1 MVEACVRTNEA
12 ESTWRT
18 GITTHSPLNQKGD
31 IMRALKL
38 KKLQPSYFGKTEKKV
53 EPKGDAGKK
62 DESKGN
68 APKVVTADLK
78 PEQVVKDV
86 RGNGKK

>member
-1 MVEACVRTNEA
+1 
-12 ESTWRT
+12 
-18 GITTHSPLNQKGD
+18 
-31 IMRALKL
+31 MRALKL
-38 KKLQPSYFGKTEKKV
+38 KKLQPSYFGKAEKKV

-62 DESKGN
+62 DESKN
-68 APKVVTADLK
+68 ADLK